1 MIWKQDKMNYLT
13 TQSDDYIDDDL
24 YFDLLENELR
34 DLVSINTILKQ
45 ELLSIVNN
53 KLAWIMYFEKNG
65 YDISEYTI
73 HIQSFQEIGYRLR
86 IRYLFNMRDAI
97 DFFIKDNKIMKKV
110 NCLETKMEMSSIN
123 IRPEY
128 SYNKQSIFIS
138 DF

>member
-1 MIWKQDKMNYLT
+1 MSWKKEKMDYYCE
-13 TQSDDYIDDDL
+13 SCDDYIDDDC

-65 YDISEYTI
+65 YDTSEYARHI
-73 HIQSFQEIGYRLR
+73 HSFEEIGYRLR
-86 IRYLFNMRDAI
+86 IRYLFNIRDAI
-97 DFFIKDNKIMKKV
+97 DFFIKDNEIMKKV
-110 NCLETKMEMSSIN
+110 NSLETKMEMSSISN
-123 IRPEY
+123 RPEF
-128 SYNKQSIFIS
+128 SYNKQSIFIT